1 MLKKGLKTEKIYS
14 IKENVTQKS
23 ANKGSLL
30 KKELK
35 KVILLKKSAQ
45 KILHTGDKESLN
57 HADSRTDTI
66 LERLRDLS
74 NFLIFI
80 LI

>member
-45 KILHTGDKESLN
+45 KIPHTGDKESLN

-66 LERLRDLS
+66 LERMRDLY
-74 NFLIFI
+74 N
-80 LI
+80 